1 MPRFTTYDNLK
12 LKLRGRLHI
21 GTSPHVGGTVIS
33 EDDIEIIANQQETYL
48 ERVLGMIY
56 EIPLAGTD
64 PIIQMIAEDLICS
77 QLMTISFQQTGFPS
91 ESSDVS
97 NLAVNYRKNA
107 ESLLLMLTAGYNIS
121 IPGMPPVQQ
130 SPGVITPQPV
140 ILQGETL
147 RTDLPDTISRNTTV
161 LSRIETADGSSDPY
175 GFFGLSEV
183 FNPQRPGR
191 ARGVSP
197 LSDWS

>member
-1 MPRFTTYDNLK
+1 MPRFTTYEK
-12 LKLRGRLHI
+12 IALKLRGRLHV
-21 GTSPHVGGTVIS
+21 GSAPHVGGTSVS
-33 EDDIEIIANQQETYL
+33 EDDIDIIANQQETYL

-56 EIPLAGTD
+56 EIPLVGAD
-64 PIIQMIAEDLICS
+64 PLIGLIAEDLICS
-77 QLMTISFQQTGFPS
+77 QLMTISFQAGGFPS

-107 ESLLLMLTAGYNIS
+107 EALLMMLTAGYNIA

-130 SPGVITPQPV
+130 APGAITPQPV
-140 ILQGETL
+140 ILQGEVL
-147 RTDLPDTISRNTTV
+147 RTDLPDTISRNVT
-161 LSRIETADGSSDPY
+161 LSARIETADGSTDPY

-183 FNPQRPGR
+183 FDPQRPNR

-197 LSDWS
+197 LSD